1 MAAKYSSLPPRRY
14 RFAARYHAEILP
26 AAFGVYHGS
35 ELPFVFGGTATDVRY
50 LKESAVLGKLA

>member
-50 LKESAVLGKLA
+50 F